1 MKIDFPPEPTSFGRI
16 RAAEPA
22 DTPAILR
29 MAGRLAAHH
38 GDDCGLTADHIARD
52 VFAPEPLICL
62 LVAEAQTGLI
72 GYAGLFGIAQFHF
85 GRRGLELHH
94 LFVEAEGRGQGVG
107 QALIRASLTAAQGQG
122 CSYVMVGTDPD
133 NLAAQAF
140 YTGLGFERRASFP
153 PRFVYRLEA

>member
-1 MKIDFPPEPTSFGRI
+1 MKIDFPLAPTSFGRI

-22 DTPAILR
+22 DTAAILR

-38 GDDCGLTADHIARD
+38 GDDCGLTAEHLARD
-52 VFAPEPLICL
+52 VFAADPLISL
-62 LVAEAQTGLI
+62 LVAEAASGLI

-94 LFVEAEGRGQGVG
+94 LFVKAEGRGQGVG
-107 QALIRASLTAAQGQG
+107 QALIRASLSAARAQG

-140 YTGLGFERRASFP
+140 YTSLGFDRRPSFP
-153 PRFVYRLEA
+153 PRFVYRLEG